1 MENSLTMEEFMI
13 LKILIAKGIKD
24 NDATISLLT
33 EVVQISSEEEKMIWL
48 EKCIAKNKKL
58 N

>member
-1 MENSLTMEEFMI
+1 MEKSLTKEEFMI
-13 LKILIAKGIKD
+13 LKILIAKGIED

-33 EVVQISSEEEKMIWL
+33 EVVQISSEEEKLIWH
-48 EKCIAKNKKL
+48 EKCIAKSKNL

>member
-1 MENSLTMEEFMI
+1 MGKSLTKEEFMI

-24 NDATISLLT
+24 NDAAISLLT

-48 EKCIAKNKKL
+48 EKCIAKKQNL